1 MQSKFGINLATL
13 RMSLMGVLLLPLAF
27 GQNDAGRIA
36 GMVTDAS
43 GASVPGTSITVTNEK
58 TGQERKVAS
67 DAAGAYVILNLTPSS
82 YKITAQGNGF
92 GLWQTS
98 AVPLSVGQERVI
110 NIVLQPAAVTTEV
123 NVSGGELTLV
133 DTSSAAIGTNVNS
146 REVATLPLNGRQL
159 SQLYLLAP
167 GAQTAGGGSFDNI
180 RFSGRA
186 NQENAV
192 RYDGVE
198 ASSII
203 DASPGNLNGEVSTGF
218 RLQNSL
224 ETVAEFRV
232 DSSNYPAEY
241 GTGTAGQISV
251 VSKSGGNDFHGG
263 IFEYVRNSAL
273 DTRNFFDGSS
283 KTPLRL
289 NQFGGSAGGPIKQDR
304 LFFFVAQ
311 ESLYQRA
318 SVNLIG
324 TVPSA
329 SARARAVSSIQP
341 LLAGYPSGTPT
352 SNPDL
357 DLAQASGSSSINEYF
372 GSFRIDHRIN
382 DKLTQYLRYNRDQ
395 GHLTQP
401 LDVTGSGQIVTG
413 VPQNVVYTVNQILK
427 PTVVN
432 ETKLGLNASK
442 TRISGY
448 TPLIPGVDTSA
459 FAVSFTGTVAIPGV
473 GGQGASA
480 GAASLGNLV
489 RGNSSQN
496 GRGQPYTNYTMS
508 FIDNLS
514 VIRRSHSLKFG
525 VEFRPIRLYTDRQGG
540 TTYTFPNIT
549 ALLANQPTNI
559 QVLGDTSAP
568 DPWNNNATG
577 NRFLKQSYFILYAQD
592 EWKLRPNLTVNFG
605 LRYEYYS
612 PIAEDRNLFVLFNA
626 DTGKIACGTQ
636 PGCDLPTST
645 PWYKSSKLNFA
656 PRLGISWSPTR
667 FDGKTVFRIGGGYN
681 YGPGQTEDQVQ
692 PIDSDRASRTLT
704 SNVAWPIVP
713 SQVLA
718 GYNINDP
725 NLGYQPRAYG
735 SGYTLPEKVLSY
747 TASVQQELPGGA
759 VLTVAYV
766 GSQGRNLFLRSWT
779 NGITGV
785 TMNPATGVG
794 TPVLQFGP
802 RFAQIDF
809 KTSGGTDHYDSLQ
822 TTLNR
827 RFSKGLT
834 AGLQW
839 TYGHSIGNTGGSN
852 EAQTTQ
858 NPFNYGQDRGNNA
871 FDVRHSMNASALYQL
886 PIKTNSKTANLLI
899 GGWEAG
905 GIFNA
910 RTGLPIDVTI
920 SRPDIV
926 YQVNATGQYVTSPIA
941 INGVVMTTPV
951 VDNPFGGAF
960 RNNRRP
966 TVVAG
971 VNPFL
976 TTSDKRLFLNPAAFT
991 FPQPGQFGNLGRF
1004 ALHGPGLSQFDF
1016 TLHKKFAIDEKRNF
1030 EFRAEM
1036 YNLFNR
1042 ANFANPPAVLAT
1054 GLGTASN
1061 QIQPG
1066 QHYSASIAGAAFGVF
1081 NSTVSKDV
1089 GLGAQRQM
1097 QLSLRFNF

>member
-1 MQSKFGINLATL
+1 MLTKLLRLTLVAALA
-13 RMSLMGVLLLPLAF
+13 LPFAF
-27 GQNDAGRIA
+27 SQNDAGRIV
-36 GMVTDAS
+36 GTVTDAS
-43 GASVPGTSITVTNEK
+43 GAAVPTASITVVNEK
-58 TGQERKVAS
+58 TGTERKVPV
-67 DAAGAYVILNLTPSS
+67 DAAGSYLVLNLAPAT
-82 YKITAQGNGF
+82 YKVTAIGTDF
-92 GLWQTS
+92 GQWQTTGI
-98 AVPLSVGQERVI
+98 PISVGQERTV
-110 NIVLQPAAVTTEV
+110 NIVLQPEAVTTSV
-123 NVSGGELTLV
+123 TVSGGELSVV
-133 DTSSAAIGTNVNS
+133 DTSSAAVSANINA
-146 REVATLPLNGRQL
+146 REVSQLPLNGRQL

-192 RYDGVE
+192 RFDGVE

-203 DASPGNLNGEVSTGF
+203 DASPGNLNGEISTGF
-218 RLQNSL
+218 RLQNSI
-224 ETVAEFRV
+224 ETVSEFRV

-251 VSKSGGNDFHGG
+251 ISKSGGNEFHGG
-263 IFEYVRNSAL
+263 IFEYLRNSSL
-273 DTRNFFDGSS
+273 DSRNFFDGST

-289 NQFGGSAGGPIKQDR
+289 NQFGASAGGPIQKDK

-341 LLAGYPSGTPT
+341 LLAGYPTGTPT

-357 DLAQASGSSSINEYF
+357 DLAQRTASSSINEYF
-372 GSFRIDHRIN
+372 GSFRLDHRIN
-382 DKLTQYLRYNRDQ
+382 NKLTQYLRYNRDQ
-395 GHLTQP
+395 GYLTQP

-413 VPQNVVYTVNQILK
+413 VPQNVVYTLTQVLTPNI
-427 PTVVN
+427 VN
-432 ETKLGLNASK
+432 ETKMGFNGNK
-442 TRISGY
+442 TRINGF

-459 FAVSFTGTVAIPGV
+459 FAVSFTGSVAIPGI

-514 VIRRSHSLKFG
+514 VVRGQHNLKFG
-525 VEFRPIRLYTDRQGG
+525 VEFRPVRLYTDRQGG
-540 TTYTFPNIT
+540 TTYTYANIG
-549 ALLANQPTNI
+549 ALLTNTPSNI

-577 NRFLKQSYFILYAQD
+577 NRFLKQSYTILYAQD
-592 EWKLRPNLTVNFG
+592 EWKLRPNLTINFG

-612 PIAEDRNLFVLFNA
+612 VIHEDRNLSVFFNA
-626 DTGKIACGTQ
+626 DTGKLACSTQ
-636 PGCDLPTST
+636 PGCDLPGTT
-645 PWYKSSKLNFA
+645 PWYDSSKLNFG
-656 PRLGISWSPTR
+656 PRLGISWSPQMFR
-667 FDGKTVFRIGGGYN
+667 NKTVLRFGSGYY

-704 SNVAWPIVP
+704 SNIAWPVNP
-713 SQVLA
+713 LQVLGA
-718 GYNINDP
+718 YNINDP
-725 NLGYQPRAYG
+725 NLGYQPRGYG
-735 SGYTLPEKVLSY
+735 DGYTLPEKVLSY
-747 TASVQQELPGGA
+747 TASVEQQLPGGG
-759 VLTVAYV
+759 VLTMAYV

-779 NGITGV
+779 NGIVGV
-785 TMNPATGVG
+785 TTNPTTGVG
-794 TPVLQFGP
+794 NPILQFGS
-802 RFAQIDF
+802 RFAQIDY

-827 RFSKGLT
+827 RFGSGLT

-858 NPFNYGQDRGNNA
+858 NPFNFQQDRGNNA
-871 FDVRHSMNASALYQL
+871 FDLRHSMNASVLYQI
-886 PIKTNSKTANLLI
+886 PFKTSSKTAALLA
-899 GGWEAG
+899 GGWEVG
-905 GIFNA
+905 GVYNA
-910 RTGLPIDVTI
+910 RTGLPIDVTL

-926 YQVNATGQYVTSPIA
+926 YQINGTSQFVQSPIV
-941 INGVVMTTPV
+941 NGGVVTTTAV
-951 VDNPFGGAF
+951 IDNPYGGAF
-960 RNNRRP
+960 RSNRRP
-966 TVVAG
+966 SVVPG
-971 VNPFL
+971 VDPFL
-976 TTSDKRLFLNPAAFT
+976 TTSDKRIFLNPAAFT
-991 FPQPGQFGNLGRF
+991 FPEPGQFGNLGRY
-1004 ALHGPGLSQFDF
+1004 ALHGPGLSQLDF

-1030 EFRAEM
+1030 EFRAEF
-1036 YNLFNR
+1036 YNIFNR

-1061 QIQPG
+1061 QLQPG
-1066 QHYSASIAGAAFGVF
+1066 QPYSASIAGGAFGVF

-1089 GLGAQRQM
+1089 GLGAQRQV